1 MTMQF
6 TSTSRSRY
14 SFMYSILVAV
24 LVFKYMSSPH
34 ALGFSPNV
42 PLGLKTRAATTAHDD
57 VLESHLGVGSSLG
70 LSFLTSRNVPSS
82 SSRRFTKNVPSLLA
96 VRRYFTRMHQKKD
109 YHDEEDEDDEID
121 IDISDKDWRAFR
133 AQLVMQDS
141 TPSTTS
147 SSSKGGSILQEEEG
161 EEGEQTEVS
170 STAHSNNID
179 QEDLDGIG
187 SLFITPQEGPTPMTR
202 DNFTPLAPSQWAYDA
217 GHVIEKGAVILG
229 GVEQEFG
236 FGLRQQ
242 YFHKVVCLVLEHDEK
257 FTRGV
262 ILNRPTDMLLV
273 DEYGTKWR
281 IWFGGD
287 VQNLNH
293 PMPDI
298 VCLHSLRGK
307 DDHDGNEE
315 NSLVDEVSKTVMK
328 DIQYCTFANAQLL
341 VQKKQ
346 ATPLD
351 FWCFAGYA
359 GWGPGQLMGELD
371 RKSWY
376 MCATDSQTLLKEL
389 AKQSALTDPRDA
401 GLDTWELL
409 MGMIGRGGTAE
420 ECSGDFA
427 DLMLKE
433 WARENL
439 LSVEAGG
446 NAGIRLQPVEV
457 ATTNMSLVQQQGKKR
472 GEEEGQ
478 GLASLRKLVG
488 GVDSVSTTR
497 QSLRSAGATK
507 SVGVGS
513 LLRASSQDRNP
524 FLLKDQEFHKS
535 IILIIADDGN
545 ASVGLIL
552 NKPSSRGLKMDLVD
566 RKTGGKRQI
575 EIPIRF
581 GGQYAIR
588 GQGAVIWLHNNDKLR
603 KANVGKSAGPAE
615 DGIWTCSQDD
625 ATAAISAGLAKPSDF
640 LIVSGLSIWI
650 KGQRGVSDGL
660 QGEVKKGTFEIID
673 SDKIANVWD
682 ELRKQ
687 EILTKLNLIKN
698 LESGYHAWKVGV
710 EQRDDQAIS
719 VPMTSGIGE
728 GFDEEDD
735 NLVFKSD
742 VKVSKLSDDAHRS
755 WIATFLLGAPS
766 LGA

>member
-1 MTMQF
+1 MTRMQRNKKSNVIAFLVLTLRYLLDSSDYYYALCFSPTTLPFGASTDHHQFFNRLPLGGFVSFSF
-6 TSTSRSRY
+6 TSSKR
-14 SFMYSILVAV
+14 
-24 LVFKYMSSPH
+24 
-34 ALGFSPNV
+34 
-42 PLGLKTRAATTAHDD
+42 
-57 VLESHLGVGSSLG
+57 
-70 LSFLTSRNVPSS
+70 SS
-82 SSRRFTKNVPSLLA
+82 SSSSSSSSSGQSLV
-96 VRRYFTRMHQKKD
+96 VRRYFTRLHEKKD
-109 YHDEEDEDDEID
+109 KNRESDNYQNEDNDDDDDE

-141 TPSTTS
+141 RMPSVSSSQEEANISFSSGETPSTGS
-147 SSSKGGSILQEEEG
+147 SSS
-161 EEGEQTEVS
+161 S
-170 STAHSNNID
+170 SSCATNQNNVD
-179 QEDLDGIG
+179 QDDLDGIG
-187 SLFITPQEGPTPMTR
+187 SLFTTKEEETAAITTTPMTR

-242 YFHKVVCLVLEHDEK
+242 YFHKVVCLVLEHDDN
-257 FTRGV
+257 FTKGI

-273 DEYGTKWR
+273 DEFGTKWR

-298 VCLHSLRGK
+298 VCIHSLKGK
-307 DDHDGNEE
+307 EE
-315 NSLVDEVSKTVMK
+315 DPLVDQVSKTVMK
-328 DIQYCTFANAQLL
+328 DIQWCTFANAQLL
-341 VQKKQ
+341 VQKKI

-359 GWGPGQLMGELD
+359 GWGPGQLMGELN

-409 MGMIGRGGTAE
+409 MGMIGRGDTAE
-420 ECSGDFA
+420 ESCGDFA

-446 NAGIRLQPVEV
+446 NAGIRLQPAEV
-457 ATTNMSLVQQQGKKR
+457 ATTNMSLVQEE
-472 GEEEGQ
+472 EEEGNKRG
-478 GLASLRKLVG
+478 GLWRRRKVIG
-488 GVDSVSTTR
+488 SESVSGGSISRR
-497 QSLRSAGATK
+497 QAVSASAAR

-513 LLRASSQDRNP
+513 LLRASSEDRSP

-566 RKTGGKRQI
+566 RKTGGRRQI
-575 EIPIRF
+575 EIPVRF

-588 GQGAVIWLHNNDKLR
+588 GQGAVIWLHYNDALR
-603 KANVGKSAGPAE
+603 EANVGKSVGPK
-615 DGIWTCSQDD
+615 DGIWSCSQDD
-625 ATAAISAGLAKPSDF
+625 ATAAISAGIAKPSDF

-650 KGQRGVSDGL
+650 KGQRGVADGL
-660 QGEVKKGTFEIID
+660 KGEVKKGTFEVID
-673 SDKIANVWD
+673 SDNISNVWD
-682 ELRKQ
+682 GLKQQ

-698 LESGYHAWKVGV
+698 LESGYHAWKVGA
-710 EQRDDQAIS
+710 EQVDDQETS
-719 VPMTSGIGE
+719 VPVTSDIGE

-755 WIATFLLGAPS
+755 WIATFLLGAPL